1 MVPTAMRS
9 LVAVIVPPVSKR
21 NLATPLKY
29 RYSDPLELCAK
40 FHKVDT
46 ELPMLK
52 DVVVMV

>member
-40 FHKVDT
+40 FHEVDT